1 MSSYILKNTE
11 CIDFFNKNK
20 GIDFETSVVLIVR
33 MMKNLTKNIQQT
45 ADSEQNIELLKAIT
59 KKIDGMHENQTSK
72 GDELKE
78 YGRLLTDHKKD
89 TVQSVREIIQSSN
102 AEHYKVL
109 HNVMKEDGRTGMYV
123 DKIVEGI
130 RKKQQDVVSHIER
143 IVESKDQIL
152 RERLDHHIRI
162 QLEKQDKVLEKV
174 NSHDGCMVAMSQYL
188 QKQMGSNTK
197 GKQGEKRLELIL
209 SQMYPSSS
217 IVNTSGQTS
226 AGDFKVQHRK
236 EDVPILIDTKDYDTT
251 VPDREVE
258 KFFNDIELQ
267 KCDGIL
273 LSQSSGIAQKN
284 NYEFVIHGGLVGVFV
299 HSSGY
304 DPVRI
309 RIGMD
314 ILEQVR
320 RMIKR
325 ERDKKG
331 VQMFAEERISEEVL
345 SSINNEYNMFIMA
358 RLQIMDQLK
367 KQYQDNIGVMERIQL
382 PSLERYLDTKFANI
396 KKSGYA
402 CEMCESFVGKN
413 KKSLA
418 AHQKKCK
425 GRISNQDNL
434 DSTSGSI
441 KQYMSSNASNHEIT
455 VNI

>member
-33 MMKNLTKNIQQT
+33 MMKNLMKNIQQT

-59 KKIDGMHENQTSK
+59 KKIDNMKENQLSK
-72 GDELKE
+72 GEELKE

-109 HNVMKEDGRTGMYV
+109 HNVMKEDSRTGMYV

-130 RKKQQDVVSHIER
+130 RQKQQDVIRNIER
-143 IVESKDQIL
+143 IVESKDQVL
-152 RERLDHHIRI
+152 RERLDHHIRV
-162 QLEKQDKVLEKV
+162 QMEKQDKVLEKV
-174 NSHDGCMVAMSQYL
+174 NSHDGCMIAMSQYL

-236 EDVPILIDTKDYDTT
+236 QDVPILIDTKDYDTT
-251 VPDREVE
+251 VPDREVD

-273 LSQSSGIAQKN
+273 LSQNSGIAQKQ

-299 HSSGY
+299 HSAEY

-309 RIGMD
+309 RIGMEV
-314 ILEQVR
+314 LEQVR

-331 VQMFAEERISEEVL
+331 AQLFAEERISEEVL
-345 SSINNEYNMFIMA
+345 SSINNEYNLFIMA
-358 RLQIMDQLK
+358 RLQLMDQLK

-402 CEMCESFVGKN
+402 CEMCEAFVGKN

-425 GRISNQDNL
+425 GKQHTSGK
-434 DSTSGSI
+434 SGSI
-441 KQYMSSNASNHEIT
+441 EQYMNSNSSASAHEIT
-455 VNI
+455 VDI